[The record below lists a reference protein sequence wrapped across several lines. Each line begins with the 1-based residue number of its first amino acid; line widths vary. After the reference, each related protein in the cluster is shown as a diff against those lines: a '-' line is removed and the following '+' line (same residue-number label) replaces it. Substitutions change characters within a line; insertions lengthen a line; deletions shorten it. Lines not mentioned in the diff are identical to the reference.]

1 MVQSMIDLV
10 LSEFYARMLAVE
22 VDGNLLNIE
31 HRLEQN
37 LCTKDTLVN
46 LRSLQQ
52 ASVNNL
58 DDKSTIF

>member
-1 MVQSMIDLV
+1 MVQSMM
-10 LSEFYARMLAVE
+10 SEFYARMLAVKM
-22 VDGNLLNIE
+22 DGNLLNIE
-31 HRLEQN
+31 HRLQQN

-46 LRSLQQ
+46 LTSLQQ